1 MGILAMFGNG
11 QIERTQKMDT
21 TRDVAAS
28 SPDKRSLTKVEEHT
42 MIPSI
47 APKTLSFTDENF
59 DRQVLQAETPVLV
72 DFWAEWCS
80 PCRVLGPRINELA
93 DEYAGKIRIG
103 KVDIDANQEVL
114 ARYGIGSI
122 PTVLLFV
129 NGEIQARFAGLRSK
143 KEYQ

>member
-28 SPDKRSLTKVEEHT
+28 SPDKRSSTKVEEH
-42 MIPSI
+42 
-47 APKTLSFTDENF
+47 TLSFTDENF
-59 DRQVLQAETPVLV
+59 DTQVLQAETPVLV

-80 PCRVLGPRINELA
+80 PCRMLGPTINELA

-103 KVDIDANQEVL
+103 KVDIDANQKVL

-143 KEYQ
+143 KEYQSVLDKLVD

>member
-1 MGILAMFGNG
+1 
-11 QIERTQKMDT
+11 MDT

-28 SPDKRSLTKVEEHT
+28 SPDKTSSTKVEEH
-42 MIPSI
+42 
-47 APKTLSFTDENF
+47 TLSFTDENF

-143 KEYQ
+143 KEYQSVLDKLVD